1 MNLIKS
7 YRELA
12 NLSQAE
18 LAKKLGYTSPQF
30 VSNIERGLS
39 EMPTKKLKLLQKVL
53 NIPTQKLIAMKLKP
67 VRARLEKALE

>member
-67 VRARLEKALE
+67 IKERLQKALE